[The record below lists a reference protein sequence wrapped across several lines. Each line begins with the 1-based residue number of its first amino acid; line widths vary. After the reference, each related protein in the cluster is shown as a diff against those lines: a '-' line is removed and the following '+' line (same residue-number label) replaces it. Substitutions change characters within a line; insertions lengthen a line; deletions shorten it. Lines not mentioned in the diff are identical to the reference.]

1 MRSYIEVLE
10 KRNEEMAV
18 ALEKER
24 IRYNHIEQAFNL
36 IKREDSSLL
45 RRYEQQLQEIRELE

>member
-1 MRSYIEVLE
+1 MLE

-36 IKREDSSLL
+36 IKKEDSSLL